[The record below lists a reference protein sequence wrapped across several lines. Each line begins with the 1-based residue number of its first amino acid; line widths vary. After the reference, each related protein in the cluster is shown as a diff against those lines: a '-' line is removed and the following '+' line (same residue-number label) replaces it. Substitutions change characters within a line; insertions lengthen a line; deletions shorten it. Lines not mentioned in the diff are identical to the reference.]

1 MKIYNY
7 VILAASA
14 AMMMSCGNKEK
25 QVEPQVKYETK
36 VLKAEDR
43 VYSYEFPATLV
54 GDKEIDIVPQVSGR
68 IVSKRFEDGN
78 LVHRGQVLFVIDQTP
93 FLHEVQTA
101 QASVNVA
108 KAQAE
113 TARLEYES
121 SQKLAQQ
128 RIVSDY
134 IVKTNNN
141 NYRTALATV
150 QQAEAQLAIART
162 NLGYC
167 TITSPITGV
176 VSSTDINEGSMAAMG
191 QTLACV
197 STNDK
202 IDVKFSINGSVYLDI
217 FGSGM
222 KTTSNGIVN
231 ESGQQLRDL
240 VPPVELKL
248 TNGTTYPARG
258 HLKTLSGILDSS
270 TGAATCT
277 ATFPNPDGVLHS
289 GLSATVVMPF
299 TASGVLC
306 VPQTATVKIQ
316 DQYMVYRVKKDGTVE
331 GVIVEVIPSNDGSE
345 FFITKGVN
353 AGDEVVT
360 NGVRKL
366 TNGMRVK

>member
-1 MKIYNY
+1 MKICNY
-7 VILAASA
+7 FVLVACVALLAA
-14 AMMMSCGNKEK
+14 CGEKEK
-25 QVEPQVKYETK
+25 PAEAQVKYETK

-43 VYSYEFPATLV
+43 VYSYEFPATLE

-68 IVSKRFEDGN
+68 IVSKKFEDGS
-78 LVHRGQVLFVIDQTP
+78 LVHSGQVLFVIDPTP
-93 FLHEVQTA
+93 FKHEVQTA

-176 VSSTDINEGSMAAMG
+176 VSSSGINEGSMAAVG

-202 IDVKFSINGSVYLDI
+202 IDVKFSINGNDYLDI

-222 KTTSNGIVN
+222 KTTSNGVVN
-231 ESGQQLRDL
+231 EAGQQLREIA
-240 VPPVELKL
+240 PAVELKL
-248 TNGTTYPARG
+248 SNGTTYHARG
-258 HLKTLSGILDSS
+258 YIKSLSGILDSS

-277 ATFPNPDGVLHS
+277 ATFPNPDGMLHS
-289 GLSATVVMPF
+289 GLSATVVMPY
-299 TASGVLC
+299 TLKGVLC
-306 VPQTATVKIQ
+306 VPQTAALKIQ

-331 GVIVEVIPSNDGSE
+331 GVIVEVVPSNDGSE
-345 FFITKGVN
+345 YYITKGIN
-353 AGDEVVT
+353 AGDEVVA